1 MKIKQ
6 KFSIGKKGFN
16 FNDVRQ
22 VIDLLRDKVNNDT
35 IVVVKKSCG
44 YFTLDECGYGWTK
57 NDATVY
63 CKQIDSPEK
72 TTSCISDLLI
82 LLHDLQYNKNF
93 LSDEIIRFGTSK
105 PSKTGRPYSIQG
117 ILYCEQDDL
126 VTLEFGA

>member
-1 MKIKQ
+1 MKIEQ

-35 IVVVKKSCG
+35 IVVVKKGCG
-44 YFTLDECGYGWTK
+44 YFTLDE
-57 NDATVY
+57 
-63 CKQIDSPEK
+63 
-72 TTSCISDLLI
+72 
-82 LLHDLQYNKNF
+82 
-93 LSDEIIRFGTSK
+93 IIRFGISK